1 MHRFVSSFVVALC
14 LYTHWV
20 VAALTSGEIANSLNE
35 LAQQGF
41 AAKNLILEINSTADA
56 GPIPVS
62 RFSFLGPRIIP
73 HNKNSG
79 YLH

>member
-1 MHRFVSSFVVALC
+1 MHHVFFFIVVLC
-14 LYTHWV
+14 LYTHWA

-41 AAKNLILEINSTADA
+41 AAKDLVLGINFTADP

-62 RFSFLGPRIIP
+62 RSF
-73 HNKNSG
+73 
-79 YLH
+79 